1 MSVTFIML
9 LLLFVSITFTK
20 CRSCNFVSC
29 KGLDQFKSLQNIW
42 YWLRRFIQTREQQCN
57 TL

>member
-1 MSVTFIML
+1 MSVIFIML
-9 LLLFVSITFTK
+9 ILLFMSIKFTG

-42 YWLRRFIQTREQQCN
+42 YWLRCFIQRCN